1 MFFIKLQDFLD
12 TYNWEPILKNSYN
25 TLALS
30 KVKNFKELTD
40 DEATLIKTLIT
51 LRIGN
56 LANFNTRY
64 IKAEPLLLD
73 FSRIL
78 TANIWQLVTELRLNF
93 KLWTETVKMGETHNA
108 VKFQPYND
116 NEDELNYT
124 NTDAVTI
131 NELNAGD
138 GVLSLMLKN
147 SFYLDE
153 IYKGTKSLC
162 LVMIEG
168 I

>member
-1 MFFIKLQDFLD
+1 MFIKLQDLLD

-30 KVKNFKELTD
+30 KVKHFKELTD

-78 TANIWQLVTELRLNF
+78 TNNIFQLVTELRLNF

-108 VKFQPYND
+108 LKFHPYNND
-116 NEDELNYT
+116 DDATNYT
-124 NTDAVTI
+124 NTDTVAS
-131 NELNAGD
+131 NELTSAD
-138 GVLSLMLKN
+138 GVLNLMLKN
-147 SFYLDE
+147 SYYLDN
-153 IYKGTKSLC
+153 IYKNVKGLC
-162 LVMIEG
+162 FIMLEG
-168 I
+168 V